1 MNISYNFAE
10 SRADVTV
17 FTTSSHQSLGSQYIF
32 SATEWTKASTLGKE
46 EIQVVNLVPQRR
58 ARYVAILHHDFLNIA
73 EVEVYQPLQY
83 TGNHHYFSI
92 LFECL
97 RMKACQPDLCEN
109 FFFR

>member
-1 MNISYNFAE
+1 MNISYDFAE

-73 EVEVYQPLQY
+73 EVEVYQPPQS
-83 TGNHHYFSI
+83 TGDSNDDCGPVHFKSCQ
-92 LFECL
+92 LNL
-97 RMKACQPDLCEN
+97 RREIGI
-109 FFFR
+109 